1 MIERHSSTATRLS
14 QRLVISLGLCSGI
27 VHVPYKDVI
36 DTESFDI
43 SGAFLQG
50 LEYSE
55 LAEMSRSLGY
65 EYRVPRKV
73 YIKPPANVWRHFKRI
88 AKCPKA
94 YKTVVDWWN
103 QVLECIRA
111 MYGFSDAPLMFQL
124 ALLAFLI
131 SCTGAHKSVF
141 DDNFLFWHQRVES
154 RFLCVLLMTV
164 HVDDRS

>member
-1 MIERHSSTATRLS
+1 MATKSSFLKAYNTHFFEFLDD
-14 QRLVISLGLCSGI
+14 VIRILPEDPDIQKARNSFETIKKMNPTSLCKAWMKF
-27 VHVPYKDVI
+27 VYVPYKDVI

-88 AKCPKA
+88 TKCQ
-94 YKTVVDWWN
+94 V
-103 QVLECIRA
+103 VLE
-111 MYGFSDAPLMFQL
+111 FEFESD
-124 ALLAFLI
+124 
-131 SCTGAHKSVF
+131 V
-141 DDNFLFWHQRVES
+141 
-154 RFLCVLLMTV
+154 
-164 HVDDRS
+164 